1 MSEMQTMRILLFGV
15 VNAGSKKKV
24 KRRCTFVY
32 NEKTKELENETAMR
46 TTYNRVDKSDP
57 LHVVGHGAKEKKKK
71 RCASAALPRSKKII
85 RLNHSIS
92 SSASNRTNSK

>member
-57 LHVVGHGAKEKKKK
+57 LHVVGHGAKEKKKTV
-71 RCASAALPRSKKII
+71 RQRSIAPVKKNNPFKSFDILFRI
-85 RLNHSIS
+85 
-92 SSASNRTNSK
+92 

>member
-57 LHVVGHGAKEKKKK
+57 LHVVGHGAKEKKKNGAPAQH
-71 RCASAALPRSKKII
+71 CPGQKK
-85 RLNHSIS
+85 
-92 SSASNRTNSK
+92 